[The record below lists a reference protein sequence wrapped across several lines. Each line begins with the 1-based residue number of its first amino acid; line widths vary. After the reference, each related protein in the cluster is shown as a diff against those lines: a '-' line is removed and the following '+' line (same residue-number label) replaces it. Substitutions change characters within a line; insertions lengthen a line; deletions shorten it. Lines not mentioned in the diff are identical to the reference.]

1 MGIRKRG
8 KHWIVDVRDGK
19 GRRIRRSVG
28 TSKAVAVLTEKD
40 LQLKIA
46 RGQYLG
52 IFDTNHTPFSEYAKE
67 WLERKKMNVSQSTWR
82 DYKSTLEVHALPH
95 FGRMPLNQIRRRD
108 LEEFLDKLGA
118 LSAKRK
124 NNVMVPVKN
133 IFNDAMRR
141 EDLRDNPCQLIRRF
155 KEEKPLI
162 DPFSFPEMKA
172 FLDAVDPHYVAYF
185 TTAFLSGM
193 RPNEMLALKWLH
205 VDFEMRCITIREG
218 RVQGIEGPP
227 KTLSSF
233 RDVDMLE
240 PLRQVLL
247 QHRAASPQDAL
258 YVFRNR
264 HGNPLGVDNLRNKV
278 WYPAIKKAGLRMRTM
293 YQTRHTFASLML
305 SHGEDPL
312 WIARMLGHTTL
323 QMIFQ
328 HYGKFIRNR
337 ARKDGLRFAQ
347 GLAEAG
353 LVPSVPKLPEGP
365 TVVTDSEETAKRL
378 PTGPDE
384 HSETSMESEVGHK
397 LGTVVDF
404 AQKKGSR
411 FPATP

>member
-1 MGIRKRG
+1 
-8 KHWIVDVRDGK
+8 
-19 GRRIRRSVG
+19 
-28 TSKAVAVLTEKD
+28 
-40 LQLKIA
+40 
-46 RGQYLG
+46 
-52 IFDTNHTPFSEYAKE
+52 
-67 WLERKKMNVSQSTWR
+67 
-82 DYKSTLEVHALPH
+82 
-95 FGRMPLNQIRRRD
+95 MPLNQIRRRD
-108 LEEFLDKLGA
+108 IEEFLDKLGA
-118 LSAKRK
+118 LSGKRK

-155 KEEKPLI
+155 KEEKPQI

-172 FLDAVDPHYVAYF
+172 FLDAVDQHYVAYF

-205 VDFEMRCITIREG
+205 VDFDMRCISIREG

-227 KTLSSF
+227 KTVSSS

-247 QHRAASPQDAL
+247 QHRAVSPQDAA

-278 WYPAIKKAGLRMRTM
+278 WYPALKKAGLRMRTM

-323 QMIFQ
+323 QMVFQ

-337 ARKDGLRFAQ
+337 ARKDGLRFSQ

-353 LVPSVPKLPEGP
+353 LVPSVPNLREGP
-365 TVVTDSEETAKRL
+365 TVSTIPEKTAKPL
-378 PTGPDE
+378 PARPE
-384 HSETSMESEVGHK
+384 KHSKSSMESEVGHK
-397 LGTVVDF
+397 LVTVVDF

-411 FPATP
+411 FPVTP